1 MIFLGTGNRGDVIK
15 KKLGLQNFKNVYYF
29 YLIGINPKIYF
40 IIFDS
45 WTPNRV
51 WNTKRIRSQLML
63 KIKRG
68 KLIGGMT
75 NAKMTPL
82 WRMETFN
89 DNPNKGLYV
98 AIDLCGSRFVDKEM
112 YTKIKES
119 VEEELKVYPVQGR
132 LSEFIK
138 IANLQEPSA
147 MSPFTMGFRKERTKL
162 MGTENLHAKLIDVI
176 LEKGNDSITFQFLTS
191 STPKYGKDYQYKS
204 TDPQTKDLKPNPS
217 KTYEIDIQLLQF
229 FSWLKT
235 YPDKTKITAKDIR
248 DIFDVCYCKV
258 WSDSPD
264 FHWQGKNWA
273 LTQLDGSIYGTDIA
287 PTVWKKRLGGEYMLS
302 KQMYGLFKNIKFFYT
317 NMSKMLNR
325 KLKER
330 GYL

>member
-29 YLIGINPKIYF
+29 YLIGIQPRIYF
-40 IIFDS
+40 VVVDS
-45 WTPNRV
+45 FSPNRIY
-51 WNTKRIRSQLML
+51 NTKRLRSQLVMR
-63 KIKRG
+63 IKKG
-68 KLIGGMT
+68 TLFGMT
-75 NAKMTPL
+75 DAKMTPVFRL
-82 WRMETFN
+82 ESFTG
-89 DNPNKGLYV
+89 NPNKNLYV
-98 AIDLCGSRFVDKEM
+98 VLDLGGQRLIDKGM
-112 YTKIKES
+112 YIKES
-119 VEEELKVYPVQGR
+119 TESKIEISPVQGR

-176 LEKGNDSITFQFLTS
+176 LEKGSDSITFQFLTS
-191 STPKYGKDYQYKS
+191 STPKYGKDYLYKS

-273 LTQLDGSIYGTDIA
+273 LTQLDGSIYGTEIA